1 MVMAGTNFAVLL
13 MCMSALLLVN
23 AQPASP
29 AAADCSVPFSN
40 LAPCLDYV
48 NSNSSASPSQPCCTA
63 FATTQA
69 QEPVCLCQLQQ
80 AFADPATARGNV
92 TRAAAIPTLCKVTVD
107 YTKCPALLGTPIPA
121 PAPSTPVHKPTPAPA
136 PAPASHAPNPSPAFH
151 APNPAPAPKGSDY
164 NCTDAFN
171 LLTPCVIFVTGD
183 GSGAPPKDCCT
194 SLGTVQSQE
203 PVCLC
208 QLLAQV
214 SNSSQYGVNAT
225 LAESLPKL
233 CSVAA
238 DTSKCPALLG
248 DILPPNPAPV
258 TVPAAAPVVNPSA
271 PVAAPVVNPSAP
283 VAAPVAA
290 SSPGPAGSTVDC
302 SNEFTSLQSCFAYVT
317 GNDTTPPSASCC
329 SALGTVVTNKLVC
342 LCQLLQ
348 TVGSGDPAT
357 SGINATRALE
367 LPSVCK
373 VNSDVSKCPALL
385 GQPVASPTGAPA
397 PVSVASPSSSSTL
410 PGSASPSADGGS
422 EGSPAS
428 GPAPSRA
435 MASRCVS
442 FSKLGGVV
450 FLAFVVLNF

>member
-1 MVMAGTNFAVLL
+1 MVMAGTSFTVLL
-13 MCMSALLLVN
+13 MCISAMMLVI

-48 NSNSSASPSQPCCTA
+48 NSNSSATPSQSCCTA

-69 QEPVCLCQLQQ
+69 QQPVCLCQLQQ
-80 AFADPATARGNV
+80 AFADPTTAPGNI

-121 PAPSTPVHKPTPAPA
+121 PAPSTTVHKPTPAPA
-136 PAPASHAPNPSPAFH
+136 PAPVSH

-183 GSGAPPKDCCT
+183 GSGGPPKDCCT

-248 DILPPNPAPV
+248 DILPPKSAPVTAPAPAPV
-258 TVPAAAPVVNPSA
+258 VS
-271 PVAAPVVNPSAP
+271 PSAP

-329 SALGTVVTNKLVC
+329 SALGTVVTNKPVC

-348 TVGSGDPAT
+348 TVGSGDPTT
-357 SGINATRALE
+357 SGINATRALD

-385 GQPVASPTGAPA
+385 GQPVASPTGATA
-397 PVSVASPSSSSTL
+397 PVSVASPPSSSTL
-410 PGSASPSADGGS
+410 PGSASPSGDGGS
-422 EGSPAS
+422 GGSPATA
-428 GPAPSRA
+428 PAPSPA
-435 MASRCVS
+435 MASSCVS
-442 FSKLGGVV
+442 LLKLGGVV
-450 FLAFVVLNF
+450 FLGLVVLSF